1 MFGKKIICVW
11 LIFHC
16 YFGNAQTVS
25 AVFKKLGEQYAVAK
39 PLQYESKYI
48 LYKDFDSKKI
58 AESYNGVFYK
68 NSQNEIYM
76 KIGETEIL
84 NSKSV
89 NLKISHPEK
98 AIEISNSAPTYFGDF
113 DMKPL
118 LELCKIE
125 KFVDYKS
132 YWEITMTAKPFS
144 SLPYSRIVV
153 RVSKTY
159 FLQKQ
164 VFYYNTATNF
174 SQDFRKPDVH
184 YPRLEVIYANYNR
197 KAVNASVFKNDTYF
211 TTSGKDGIVLSQ
223 RLKKYEIVDQRN
235 NSNN

>member
-1 MFGKKIICVW
+1 MFCKKIFCVW
-11 LIFHC
+11 LVFYC
-16 YFGNAQTVS
+16 CFGHAQTVS
-25 AVFKKLGEQYAVAK
+25 AVFKKLGQQYSVAK
-39 PLQYESKYI
+39 PLQYQSKYV

-58 AESYNGVFYK
+58 EESYKGVFYK

-98 AIEISNSAPTYFGDF
+98 AIEISNPIPTYFGDF

-118 LELCKIE
+118 LELCKID
-125 KFVDYKS
+125 KFIDYKS

-144 SLPYSRIVV
+144 SLPYSKIIV

-164 VFYYNTATNF
+164 VFYYKTATNF

-197 KAVNASVFKNDTYF
+197 NAINASVFKNSTYF
-211 TTSGKDGIVLSQ
+211 TTSGKGSIVLSQ

>member
-1 MFGKKIICVW
+1 MILVG
-11 LIFHC
+11 LIAHC
-16 YFGNAQTVS
+16 YFGYSQTVTD
-25 AVFKKLGEQYAVAK
+25 VFKKLGQQYSAAK
-39 PLQYESKYI
+39 PLQYQSKYM

-58 AESYNGVFYK
+58 EESYNGSFYK

-76 KIGETEIL
+76 KIGNTEIL
-84 NSKSV
+84 NSKTV

-98 AIEISNSAPTYFGDF
+98 AIEISNPIPVYFGDF

-125 KFVDYKS
+125 KFTDYKT
-132 YWEITMTAKPFS
+132 YWEITMTSKPLS
-144 SLPYSRIVV
+144 SLPYSKIVV

-174 SQDFRKPDVH
+174 SKDFRKPDVH
-184 YPRLEVIYANYNR
+184 YPRLEIVYTNYNR
-197 KAVNASVFKNDTYF
+197 NTINASIFKSSNYF
-211 TTSGKDGIVLSQ
+211 ISSGKDGIVLSQ
-223 RLKKYEIVDQRN
+223 RLKKYEIIDQRN

>member
-1 MFGKKIICVW
+1 
-11 LIFHC
+11 
-16 YFGNAQTVS
+16 VS
-25 AVFKKLGEQYAVAK
+25 TVFKKLGEQYSVAK
-39 PLQYESKYI
+39 PLQYQSKYV

-58 AESYNGVFYK
+58 EESYKGSFYK

-76 KIGETEIL
+76 KIGDTEIL

-98 AIEISNSAPTYFGDF
+98 AIEISNPVPTYYGDF

-125 KFVDYKS
+125 KFIDYKS
-132 YWEITMTAKPFS
+132 YWEITLTVKPFS
-144 SLPYSRIVV
+144 SLPYSKIIVM
-153 RVSKTY
+153 VSKTY

-184 YPRLEVIYANYNR
+184 YPRLEIVYANYNR
-197 KAVNASVFKNDTYF
+197 NAVNASIFKNSTYF
-211 TTSGKDGIVLSQ
+211 TASGKDGIVLSP
-223 RLKKYEIVDQRN
+223 RLKNYEIVDQRN

>member
-1 MFGKKIICVW
+1 MFCKKMIFVW
-11 LIFHC
+11 LLFYC
-16 YFGNAQTVS
+16 CFGYSQTVS
-25 AVFKKLGEQYAVAK
+25 TVFKKLGEQYSVAK
-39 PLQYESKYI
+39 PLQYQSKYV

-58 AESYNGVFYK
+58 EESYKGSFYK

-76 KIGETEIL
+76 KIGDTEIL

-98 AIEISNSAPTYFGDF
+98 AIEISNPVPTYYGDF

-125 KFVDYKS
+125 KFIDYKS
-132 YWEITMTAKPFS
+132 YWEITLTVKPFS
-144 SLPYSRIVV
+144 SLPYSKIIVM
-153 RVSKTY
+153 VSKTY

-184 YPRLEVIYANYNR
+184 YPRLEIVYANYNR
-197 KAVNASVFKNDTYF
+197 NAVNASIFKNSTYF
-211 TTSGKDGIVLSQ
+211 TASGKDGIVLSP
-223 RLKKYEIVDQRN
+223 RLKNYEIVDQRN

>member
-1 MFGKKIICVW
+1 MFGKIIICVW
-11 LIFHC
+11 LLFIGFM
-16 YFGNAQTVS
+16 GNAQSVRT
-25 AVFKKLGEQYAVAK
+25 VFKKLGQQYSMAK
-39 PLQYESKYI
+39 PLQYQSKYV

-58 AESYNGVFYK
+58 MESYTGVFYK
-68 NSQNEIYM
+68 NNQNEIYM

-89 NLKISHPEK
+89 NLKVSHPEK
-98 AIEISNSAPTYFGDF
+98 AIEISTAVPTYFGDF

-118 LELCKIE
+118 LELCKID
-125 KFVDYKS
+125 KFVDYKG

-144 SLPYSRIVV
+144 SLPYSKIEV

-197 KAVNASVFKNDTYF
+197 KAVNASVFKNSSYF
-211 TTSGKDGIVLSQ
+211 STFGKDRIVLSP
-223 RLKKYEIVDQRN
+223 RLQKYEIVDQRN

>member
-1 MFGKKIICVW
+1 MFCKKMIFVW
-11 LIFHC
+11 LILNCCFSHS
-16 YFGNAQTVS
+16 QTVS
-25 AVFKKLGEQYAVAK
+25 AVFKKLGQQYSVAK
-39 PLQYESKYI
+39 PLQYQSKYI

-58 AESYNGVFYK
+58 EESYKGSFYK

-76 KIGETEIL
+76 KIGNTEIL

-98 AIEISNSAPTYFGDF
+98 AIEISNPVPIYYSDF

-125 KFVDYKS
+125 KFIDYKS

-144 SLPYSRIVV
+144 SLPYSKIIV

-174 SQDFRKPDVH
+174 SQDFRKPDIH
-184 YPRLEVIYANYNR
+184 YPRLEIVYTNYNR
-197 KAVNASVFKNDTYF
+197 NTINASIFKSSNYF
-211 TTSGKDGIVLSQ
+211 IASGKDGIVLPQ
-223 RLKKYEIVDQRN
+223 RLKKYEIIDQRN

>member
-1 MFGKKIICVW
+1 MIFVW
-11 LIFHC
+11 LLFYC
-16 YFGNAQTVS
+16 CFGYSQTVS
-25 AVFKKLGEQYAVAK
+25 TVFKKLGEQYSVAK
-39 PLQYESKYI
+39 PLQYQSKYV

-58 AESYNGVFYK
+58 EESYKGSFYK

-76 KIGETEIL
+76 KIGDTEIL

-98 AIEISNSAPTYFGDF
+98 AIEISNPVPTYYGDF

-125 KFVDYKS
+125 KFIDYKS
-132 YWEITMTAKPFS
+132 YWEITLTVKPFS
-144 SLPYSRIVV
+144 SLPYSKIIVM
-153 RVSKTY
+153 VSKTY

-184 YPRLEVIYANYNR
+184 YPRLEIVYANYNR
-197 KAVNASVFKNDTYF
+197 NAVNASIFKNSTYF
-211 TTSGKDGIVLSQ
+211 TASGKDGIVLSP
-223 RLKKYEIVDQRN
+223 RLKNYEIVDQRN